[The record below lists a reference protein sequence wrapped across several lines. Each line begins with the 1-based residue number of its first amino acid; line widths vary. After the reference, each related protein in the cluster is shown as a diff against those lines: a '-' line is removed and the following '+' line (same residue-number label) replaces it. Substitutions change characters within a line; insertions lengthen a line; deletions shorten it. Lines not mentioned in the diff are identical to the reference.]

1 MRFFS
6 SFFIQTFITT
16 EIVKY
21 LLDYVVTG
29 IDLVSGDDVLTKQ
42 DGVDANTCAN
52 FCNKETDCKSI
63 NFCNEPA
70 TTTCELTMNSPLE
83 PSAKTVRNERCL
95 NYVSKSGLSS
105 TWGGRQEKSPVAE
118 KSNRMS
124 GGAFFGVICAMIIL
138 GLVLGAIGLVGYNRY
153 QQRGIGLPGL
163 GVSVKYVRQNND
175 NGLINN
181 EEQPAT
187 SFSTAVPLD

>member
-1 MRFFS
+1 M
-6 SFFIQTFITT
+6 
-16 EIVKY
+16 KY

-29 IDLVSGDDVLTKQ
+29 IDLVTGDDVLTKQ
-42 DGVDANTCAN
+42 DGIDANTCAN

-70 TTTCELTMNSPLE
+70 TTTCELTSNSPLE
-83 PSAKTVRNERCL
+83 VTAKTVRNERCV
-95 NYVSKSGLSS
+95 NYVSKSSLSQ
-105 TWGGRQEKSPVAE
+105 TWNGRQEKPSPSVE
-118 KSNRMS
+118 ESNRMS

-138 GLVLGAIGLVGYNRY
+138 GLVLGAVGFLGYNWY
-153 QQRGIGLPGL
+153 QKRGTGLGGL

-181 EEQPAT
+181 EELPAT
-187 SFSTAVPLD
+187 SFSTAVPLN